1 MLLDGSRDSQDIGA
15 AWLVVGKFGETM
27 ALTGTYERTVDDK
40 SRIAVPK
47 QLREEFTSR
56 NGNDANGV
64 THLYV
69 GPGDDQ
75 ALVVYAP
82 ADFDK
87 LAQRM
92 DDSSSQR
99 ADLLKY
105 ERFFFP
111 RAEKVE
117 LDGQGRIRLPER
129 LVAHAKLQRDVM
141 LLGVRD
147 HAEIWDKT
155 LWEEFEKQHST
166 RFDELAQAAFT
177 RVSTQPHG

>member
-1 MLLDGSRDSQDIGA
+1 M
-15 AWLVVGKFGETM
+15 VGCGEIWRTEM

-47 QLREEFTSR
+47 QLREAFSSR
-56 NGNDANGV
+56 NGSDENGV
-64 THLYV
+64 THLFV

-75 ALVVYAP
+75 SLVVYSP

-92 DDSSSQR
+92 DSSSSTR
-99 ADLLKY
+99 AEVLKY

-117 LDGQGRIRLPER
+117 FDGQGRIRLPER
-129 LVAHAKLQRDVM
+129 LVAHAKLQREVL

-155 LWEEFEKQHST
+155 LWTEFEQQHSA
-166 RFDELAQAAFT
+166 RFDEFAQAAFAKGI
-177 RVSTQPHG
+177 QPNG

>member
-1 MLLDGSRDSQDIGA
+1 
-15 AWLVVGKFGETM
+15 M

-47 QLREEFTSR
+47 QLREAFSLR
-56 NGNDANGV
+56 NGNLGNGSDENGV
-64 THLYV
+64 THLFV

-75 ALVVYAP
+75 SLVVYSP

-92 DDSSSQR
+92 DSSSATR
-99 ADLLKY
+99 AEVLKY

-117 LDGQGRIRLPER
+117 FDGQGRIRLPER
-129 LVAHAKLQRDVM
+129 LMAHAKLQREAM

-147 HAEIWDKT
+147 HAEIWDKA
-155 LWEEFEKQHST
+155 LWTEFEQQHSA
-166 RFDELAQAAFT
+166 RFDEFSQAAFA
-177 RVSTQPHG
+177 RGSQPNG

>member
-1 MLLDGSRDSQDIGA
+1 
-15 AWLVVGKFGETM
+15 M
-27 ALTGTYERTVDDK
+27 ALTGTYERTVDEK

-47 QLREEFTSR
+47 QLREEFGSR
-56 NGNDANGV
+56 NSSGDIGV
-64 THLYV
+64 THLFV

-92 DDSSSQR
+92 DTSSSTR
-99 ADLLKY
+99 ADVLKY
-105 ERFFFP
+105 ERFFFS

-117 LDGQGRIRLPER
+117 LDGQGRIRIPER
-129 LVAHAKLQRDVM
+129 LAAFARLQRDVM

-155 LWEEFEKQHST
+155 LWTEFEQQHSA
-166 RFDELAQAAFT
+166 RFDELAQAAFS
-177 RVSTQPHG
+177 RG

>member
-1 MLLDGSRDSQDIGA
+1 
-15 AWLVVGKFGETM
+15 M

-47 QLREEFTSR
+47 QLREAFSLR
-56 NGNDANGV
+56 NGSGENGV
-64 THLYV
+64 THLFV

-75 ALVVYAP
+75 SLVVYSP

-92 DDSSSQR
+92 DSSSATR
-99 ADLLKY
+99 ADVTKY

-111 RAEKVE
+111 RTEKVE

-129 LVAHAKLQRDVM
+129 LVAHAKLQREVL

-147 HAEIWDKT
+147 HAEIWDKA
-155 LWEEFEKQHST
+155 LWTEFEQHHSA
-166 RFDELAQAAFT
+166 RFDEFAQAAFA
-177 RVSTQPHG
+177 RGSQANV

>member
-1 MLLDGSRDSQDIGA
+1 
-15 AWLVVGKFGETM
+15 M

-47 QLREEFTSR
+47 QLREAFSLR
-56 NGNDANGV
+56 NGNLGNGSDENGV
-64 THLYV
+64 THLFV

-75 ALVVYAP
+75 SLVVYSP

-92 DDSSSQR
+92 DSSSATR
-99 ADLLKY
+99 AEVLKY

-117 LDGQGRIRLPER
+117 FDGQGRIRLPER
-129 LVAHAKLQRDVM
+129 LVAHAKLQREAM

-147 HAEIWDKT
+147 HAEIWDKA
-155 LWEEFEKQHST
+155 LWMEFEQQHSA
-166 RFDELAQAAFT
+166 RFDEFSQAAFA
-177 RVSTQPHG
+177 RGSQPKG

>member
-1 MLLDGSRDSQDIGA
+1 
-15 AWLVVGKFGETM
+15 M

-47 QLREEFTSR
+47 QLREAFSLR
-56 NGNDANGV
+56 NGNSGNGTDENGV
-64 THLYV
+64 THLFV

-75 ALVVYAP
+75 SLVVYAP
-82 ADFDK
+82 ADFEK

-92 DDSSSQR
+92 DSSSSTR
-99 ADLLKY
+99 AEVLKY

-117 LDGQGRIRLPER
+117 FDGQGRIRLPER
-129 LVAHAKLQRDVM
+129 LAAHAKLQREVM

-147 HAEIWDKT
+147 HAEIWDKA
-155 LWEEFEKQHST
+155 LWTEFEKQHT
-166 RFDELAQAAFT
+166 AHFDEFAQAAFA
-177 RVSTQPHG
+177 RVTPPPA